1 MSQTIKVIPF
11 GGLRENGK
19 NMYAVEIDNEIFV
32 LDCGLKYPENE
43 LLGIDVVIPDFSY
56 LEENID
62 KVVGIFLTHGHADA
76 IGALPYFL
84 KDRDIPVFGSKLTVE
99 LAKINTERD
108 PLTKK
113 FNDFHVVNEKTAI
126 DFEQATVSFFKTTHS
141 IPGSF
146 GIVIKTSLGQIV
158 YTGDFKFDQSAM
170 PMYQTDFAR
179 LSEIGKQEVALLLS
193 DSASAESMGPS
204 VSELEI
210 SRYVEET
217 FNFHDGRI
225 IVASV
230 ASNIVR
236 IQQVIN
242 AAYKTGRKVVLTGR
256 DLERIVRTA
265 MRLHYLEFPAKD
277 ILVPIKDMK
286 KYEDSQL
293 VILETGR
300 MGEPLKALQ
309 KMAQKRNRNVR
320 IHEGDL
326 VFITTTPS
334 YAMETNVARTKDMIY
349 RAGGEVKAISDD
361 LHASGHAN
369 KNDLQLMINLLHPKN
384 LLPVQGEYRLM
395 DAHAEIAHETGL
407 PYKNIFLA
415 QNGDVLS
422 LTEAGIN
429 LGQSVDAG
437 NVMID
442 GSGVGDIGNIV
453 LRDRKVLSEDG
464 IFVAVVTIDR
474 KNKKIVAKPKVITRG
489 FVYIKANRDLMA
501 ESIEIVSQTI
511 QNNLDNKEFDW
522 STLKQDVREDL
533 GKFLYE
539 QTHRHPVILP
549 VIMEVNQNKIRS
561 QNHSRAKRASNQ

>member
-1 MSQTIKVIPF
+1 MTQSIKVIPL

-19 NMYAVEIDNEIFV
+19 NMYAVEVDDEIFI

-43 LLGIDVVIPDFSY
+43 LLGIDVVIPDFTY
-56 LEENID
+56 LEENMD
-62 KVVGIFLTHGHADA
+62 KIVGIFLTHGHADA

-84 KDRDIPVFGSKLTVE
+84 KGQDIPVFGSKLTVA
-99 LAKINTERD
+99 LAKINTESD

-113 FNDFHVVNEKTAI
+113 FHDFHVIDEKTAI
-126 DFEQATVSFFKTTHS
+126 DFDRATVSFFKTTHS
-141 IPGSF
+141 IPGSY
-146 GIVIKTSLGQIV
+146 GIVIKTSLGEIV
-158 YTGDFKFDQSAM
+158 YTGDFKFDQAAL

-179 LSEIGKQEVALLLS
+179 LTQIGEQGVVLLLS
-193 DSASAESMGPS
+193 DSANAESANIS
-204 VSELEI
+204 ANELEI

-217 FNFHDGRI
+217 FRYHEGRI

-230 ASNIVR
+230 ASNIAR
-236 IQQVIN
+236 LQQVFD
-242 AAYKTGRKVVLTGR
+242 AAYHTDRKVVLTGR
-256 DLERIVRTA
+256 DLERIIKTA
-265 MRLHYLEFPAKD
+265 MKLDYLKLPD
-277 ILVPIKDMK
+277 DDLLVPIKDLK
-286 KYEDSQL
+286 KYEDNQL
-293 VILETGR
+293 VIVETGR

-309 KMAQKRNRNVR
+309 KMAQKRNRNIH
-320 IHEGDL
+320 IHEHDL

-369 KNDLQLMINLLHPKN
+369 KADLQLMINLLHPQY
-384 LLPVQGEYRLM
+384 LMPIQGEYRLM
-395 DAHAEIAHETGL
+395 DAHAEIARETGMS
-407 PYKNIFLA
+407 YKNIFLA
-415 QNGDVLS
+415 QNGDVL
-422 LTEAGIN
+422 A
-429 LGQSVDAG
+429 VDEDGVHLAPAVDSG

-501 ESIEIVSQTI
+501 ESIDIVSNTI
-511 QNNLDNKEFDW
+511 QNNLDHKEFDW
-522 STLKQDVREDL
+522 STLKQDLREDL
-533 GKFLYE
+533 GHFLYE

-549 VIMEVNQNKIRS
+549 VIMEINQNKM
-561 QNHSRAKRASNQ
+561 RAQSHKRAAKTSD

>member
-1 MSQTIKVIPF
+1 MSQNIKVIPL

-19 NMYAVEIDNEIFV
+19 NMYAVEVDDEIFI

-62 KVVGIFLTHGHADA
+62 KIVGVFLTHGHADA

-84 KDRDIPVFGSKLTVE
+84 KSRDIPVFGSKLTIE

-108 PLTKK
+108 PLSKK
-113 FNDFHVVNEKTAI
+113 FNDFHVVDEKTAI
-126 DFEQATVSFFKTTHS
+126 DFENATVSFFKTTHS

-146 GIVIKTSLGQIV
+146 GISIKTELGNIV
-158 YTGDFKFDQSAM
+158 YTGDFKFDQSAT

-179 LSEIGKQEVALLLS
+179 LTQIGAQGVILLLS
-193 DSASAESMGPS
+193 DSANAESARPS
-204 VSELEI
+204 VNELEI
-210 SRYVEET
+210 GRYVEET
-217 FNFHDGRI
+217 FKYHNGRI

-230 ASNIVR
+230 ASNIAR
-236 IQQVIN
+236 IQQVFD
-242 AAYKTGRKVVLTGR
+242 AAYRTGRKVVLTGR
-256 DLERIVRTA
+256 DLERIIRTA
-265 MRLHYLEFPAKD
+265 MRLDYLKIESDD
-277 ILVPIKDMK
+277 ILVPIKDMA
-286 KYEDSQL
+286 KYDDDQL

-309 KMAQKRNRNVR
+309 KMAQKRNRSIH
-320 IHEGDL
+320 IHENDL

-349 RAGGEVKAISDD
+349 RAGGEVKSISDD

-369 KNDLQLMINLLHPKN
+369 KNELQLMINLLNPKY
-384 LLPVQGEYRLM
+384 LMPIQGEYRLM

-407 PYKNIFLA
+407 PFKNIFLA

-422 LTEAGIN
+422 VEAEGVH
-429 LGQSVDAG
+429 LGTAVDSG

-501 ESIEIVSQTI
+501 ESIDIVANTI
-511 QNNLDNKEFDW
+511 QNNLDHKEFDW
-522 STLKQDVREDL
+522 STLKQDLREDL
-533 GKFLYE
+533 GHFLYE

-549 VIMEVNQNKIRS
+549 VIMEINQNKLRS
-561 QNHSRAKRASNQ
+561 QSRKHPTNTSN